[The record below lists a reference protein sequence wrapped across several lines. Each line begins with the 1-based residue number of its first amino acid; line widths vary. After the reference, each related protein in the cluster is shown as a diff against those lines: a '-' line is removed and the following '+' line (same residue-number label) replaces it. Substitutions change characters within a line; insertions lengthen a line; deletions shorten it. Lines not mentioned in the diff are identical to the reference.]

1 MLGSRYLPYYL
12 GSFDMNYIIS
22 EMLNFFL
29 NVFFFFFLQRIFL
42 WGRKIEK
49 FSYME
54 ISNIYI
60 YSQLMK
66 VH

>member
-1 MLGSRYLPYYL
+1 MLGSSYLPYYL

-22 EMLNFFL
+22 EMLEFSKNCI
-29 NVFFFFFLQRIFL
+29 FFFLERNFL

-49 FSYME
+49 FSYVE
-54 ISNIYI
+54 ISKQNNF
-60 YSQLMK
+60 SQPKK